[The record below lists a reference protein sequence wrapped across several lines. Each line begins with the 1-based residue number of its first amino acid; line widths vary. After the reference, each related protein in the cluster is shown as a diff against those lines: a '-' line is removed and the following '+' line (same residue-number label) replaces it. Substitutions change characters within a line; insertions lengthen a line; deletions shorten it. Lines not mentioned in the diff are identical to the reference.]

1 MLELLPKLG
10 FCKKAW
16 NLLDRHNERVPL
28 RILLA
33 EDNAVNQL
41 LAMRLLQKMG
51 YRADEAGNDSA
62 SGSGTLWRS
71 FAH

>member
-1 MLELLPKLG
+1 M
-10 FCKKAW
+10 
-16 NLLDRHNERVPL
+16 PL

-33 EDNAVNQL
+33 EDNALNQL

-51 YRADEAGNDSA
+51 YRADVAGNGSA